1 MAAHNV
7 GGNRAIIVLGKT
19 GSGKSTLANKIV
31 CEDDTFT
38 VARSFSKCTTK
49 TQHAEE
55 TINVDGKSYTINMID
70 TIGFCDTGMD
80 DDGPKSDSDIMKEI
94 KRQLPSRAPN
104 GLSLI
109 IFVLRNCRFTQ
120 EEYLVFKK
128 ITKHFCDMIR
138 KFSLL
143 VITGCDGLNETA
155 RDNIVAEFRSNPKSK
170 PFADIMEKGI
180 YCVGLPDI
188 DGLQENIKQ
197 KAIEESKRDMIPIHK
212 TIAEAH
218 LFYLQKEIQRNCC
231 VIL

>member
-7 GGNRAIIVLGKT
+7 GGNRAVIVLGKT
-19 GSGKSTLANKIV
+19 GCGKSTLANKIV
-31 CEDDTFT
+31 CDDPFL
-38 VARSFSKCTTK
+38 VARSFSKCTAS
-49 TQHAEE
+49 TQHVEG
-55 TINVDGKSYTINMID
+55 TIQVDGKSYTINMID
-70 TIGFCDTGMD
+70 TIGFCDTGTD
-80 DDGPKSDSDIMKEI
+80 DSGPRSDSDIMKEV
-94 KRQLPSRAPN
+94 KRQLQWRAPN

-109 IFVLRNCRFTQ
+109 IFVLRYGRFTQ

-128 ITKHFCDMIR
+128 ITKHFRDMIK

-155 RDNIVAEFRSNPKSK
+155 RDKIVAEFRSNPKSK

-188 DGLQENIKQ
+188 DGLQENMKQ
-197 KAIEESKRDMIPIHK
+197 KAIEESKKDMIPIHK

-218 LFYLQKEIQRNCC
+218 LFYIQEEIQRNRC